1 MPGDDRAKVVVLVPF
16 PYDAG
21 YTPGLIEG
29 VKEHLGQF
37 GKV

>member
-16 PYDAG
+16 PNDAG
-21 YTPGLIEG
+21 SMPGLIEG

-37 GKV
+37 GTV